1 MYILYLYIFP
11 AQKGTSV
18 RRHALTV
25 LITLQWIQGDKTTKI
40 QAPDIL
46 VVVAAKYCETPLA
59 HQVVP
64 DREVEWSYHQ
74 ALGCWPC
81 GCHLCYI
88 CLRCWPRC
96 VYRREVHMEGSS
108 SPTSGQVQ
116 AVKVEKKTYIRKWL
130 NVVTLLS
137 FFTVLREI
145 METVTTPSH
154 TDTDDSPP
162 VVVTTPTVTT
172 VPGLSRTPSVTDTVR
187 TQTSGPSSRSPSSV
201 GPVSSGSSTT
211 PNGRRTP

>member
-1 MYILYLYIFP
+1 MY
-11 AQKGTSV
+11 TS
-18 RRHALTV
+18 L
-25 LITLQWIQGDKTTKI
+25 L
-40 QAPDIL
+40 
-46 VVVAAKYCETPLA
+46 
-59 HQVVP
+59 
-64 DREVEWSYHQ
+64 S
-74 ALGCWPC
+74 
-81 GCHLCYI
+81 
-88 CLRCWPRC
+88 CLRLFCTCLELCTCIHTC
-96 VYRREVHMEGSS
+96 VYTCVSFVGIQEGV
-108 SPTSGQVQ
+108 TVR
-116 AVKVEKKTYIRKWL
+116 VEMRTYIRKWI

-172 VPGLSRTPSVTDTVR
+172 VPGLSRTPSVTDNVR

-211 PNGRRTP
+211 PNGRRTPYMNAVVKKINSR